1 MEDISMTEL
10 SEDAIP
16 AETNAKSAEVEAD
29 GGDTTPGT
37 EESTPTETQTAEEAN
52 TTDSEDSA
60 GEVNEPLVAIRYNHE
75 DRYLTMAEAATLS
88 QKGLAYEGT
97 VAAVRELAASRG
109 KSVKDYISG
118 LMEAQKS
125 ADLER
130 LKREC
135 GGNEEAA
142 KRLLAAEEGKHAGA
156 VKKMIDDESAE
167 TEADIKAEREKIAA
181 QYEELRELCPEIK
194 NVKDIPQSVL
204 KTAAEKKISLLDAY
218 LRYQHTNAAN
228 TAKAKETAAA
238 SAAAS
243 AGSMRSGACSGTDPL
258 VAAMRSGMWG

>member
-1 MEDISMTEL
+1 MEDINTTEL
-10 SEDAIP
+10 SEDTIP
-16 AETNAKSAEVEAD
+16 AETDAESAEVETD
-29 GGDTTPGT
+29 SGDTTPGT
-37 EESTPTETQTAEEAN
+37 DESTATDTQTAEGSD
-52 TTDSEDSA
+52 TTDGEDSA
-60 GEVNEPLVAIRYNHE
+60 GEVNEPLVPIRYNHE

-88 QKGLAYEGT
+88 QKGLAYEET
-97 VAAVRELAASRG
+97 VSTVRELAASRG
-109 KSVKDYISG
+109 KSVKDYIAS
-118 LMEAQKS
+118 LVEAQES
-125 ADLER
+125 ADLDR

-142 KRLLAAEEGKHAGA
+142 KRLLAAEKEKRAGA
-156 VKKMIDDESAE
+156 VQKMIDDESAE
-167 TEADIKAEREKIAA
+167 TEADIQAEREKIAA
-181 QYEELRELCPEIK
+181 QYEELRETCPEIK

-243 AGSMRSGACSGTDPL
+243 AGTMKSDANSGTDPL
-258 VAAMRSGMWG
+258 IAAMKSGMWG